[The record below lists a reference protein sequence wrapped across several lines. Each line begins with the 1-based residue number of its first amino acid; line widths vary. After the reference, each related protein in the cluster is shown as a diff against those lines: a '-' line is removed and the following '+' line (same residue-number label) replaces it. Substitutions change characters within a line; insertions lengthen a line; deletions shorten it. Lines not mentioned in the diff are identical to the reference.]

1 MLLNEFGQE
10 SGVELYDQCCGSCT
24 RLVSESCEAFN
35 YLGW

>member
-10 SGVELYDQCCGSCT
+10 SGVELYGQC
-24 RLVSESCEAFN
+24 LVSESCEAFN